1 MTALH
6 SRGSALSNANST
18 LFALQLQHGTSY
30 LSSSSSNDDDADDAA
45 SFICGA
51 ASRATLDNRHPTDRT
66 SAAAGRWMEDE
77 DSRRIIVGIV
87 CKGTLAPHDL
97 M

>member
-18 LFALQLQHGTSY
+18 SFALQLQHGTSY
-30 LSSSSSNDDDADDAA
+30 LSDDDDADDAA